1 MKFLFFRMN
10 DLNTLPLNIACES
23 VVTVSEED
31 NLSGGGSPD
40 LSEQTSDKPSSDQVS
55 EKPSFRELLQDRV
68 LRRLQEKVEY
78 GRGFDKSF
86 EKGDVQPSPV
96 KLPSNDELWKRVEG
110 RLAAKKAIERP
121 KVEEKT
127 EDGPSSDDIKI
138 RIRSLSKAM
147 GLASSIQNNL
157 AEKKTSNVLNPADL
171 IHQVFRRHL
180 SIRSETR

>member
-1 MKFLFFRMN
+1 MN
-10 DLNTLPLNIACES
+10 DLNALPLNIACES

-40 LSEQTSDKPSSDQVS
+40 LSEQNSDKPSSDQKS
-55 EKPSFRELLQDRV
+55 EKLSFRELLQDRV

-86 EKGDVQPSPV
+86 ERSDAEPSPV

-121 KVEEKT
+121 KVVVEEKT
-127 EDGPSSDDIKI
+127 EEGPSTDDIKI

-171 IHQVFRRHL
+171 IHQVFEAAPL
-180 SIRSETR
+180 Y